1 MKFRMIFLGA
11 EQDPDGG
18 TVPELDADI
27 PVDESSL
34 RCYEYSGTHM
44 VRRDQ
49 LANGRVRRTP
59 VANFR
64 ARIVSDII
72 RDDGAQQQREFGVEA
87 ELGGAAKSLPC
98 RQRSSAGWAG
108 CSKGW
113 DHGPSSIRDSNSMCA
128 LPCSPYPG
136 RFIRNTSCPFGEPA

>member
-98 RQRSSAGWAG
+98 RQRSSAGWAVT
-108 CSKGW
+108 W
-113 DHGPSSIRDSNSMCA
+113 PSCAYNSAPGVPLNVTCTPA
-128 LPCSPYPG
+128 SCLGNLRPFAPGYSPPG
-136 RFIRNTSCPFGEPA
+136 AR

>member
-72 RDDGAQQQREFGVEA
+72 RDDGALTCNIRDTCVTINQTRGEYDQ
-87 ELGGAAKSLPC
+87 
-98 RQRSSAGWAG
+98 SAG
-108 CSKGW
+108 
-113 DHGPSSIRDSNSMCA
+113 
-128 LPCSPYPG
+128 
-136 RFIRNTSCPFGEPA
+136 PAMGFK

>member
-64 ARIVSDII
+64 ARIVSDNHPRRWRPTATRIWCGSRI
-72 RDDGAQQQREFGVEA
+72 GGSRQVFALPAAEFG
-87 ELGGAAKSLPC
+87 
-98 RQRSSAGWAG
+98 RMG
-108 CSKGW
+108 C
-113 DHGPSSIRDSNSMCA
+113 DLAVLRV
-128 LPCSPYPG
+128 
-136 RFIRNTSCPFGEPA
+136 